1 MNTRLSRIYNVLQC
15 SPRQQKEPEH
25 ITCLKS
31 LKLTSF
37 FLLLFF
43 HVIIIIISFFFFGKI
58 VVLLA
63 FCFPSRLKRTNH
75 IDRQDIKR
83 MLSLWMHKSVWV
95 KFMIK
100 TIKRNQWNHRLQ
112 RFPYSVIKRPT
123 KICSLNFVTNMNY
136 TAKWLIRSKTR
147 ATYCWERKYR
157 AQTQYSVKFNRNNG
171 SVNWN
176 QKANCW
182 NSNELLFP

>member
-15 SPRQQKEPEH
+15 SPRQQKELEH

-31 LKLTSF
+31 LKLTF
-37 FLLLFF
+37 FFPSVVF
-43 HVIIIIISFFFFGKI
+43 PRYYYYYPFFGKI

-63 FCFPSRLKRTNH
+63 FCFHSRLKRTNH
-75 IDRQDIKR
+75 IDRQDTKR

-147 ATYCWERKYR
+147 ATHCCERKYR